1 MSVIKI
7 VPFPG
12 APGPTGPTGPTG
24 PASITVTDSTW
35 QPVISGTG
43 FVQSS
48 NPATGT
54 YKVIDGLAFIS
65 LNIPF
70 SSVTNFGTGQYTITL
85 PFGTVRH
92 EGFYGGTLHNSG
104 ISQFYSLKGHVD
116 ANQTAMNMYYISG
129 TGQDLPMDFNSP
141 FILDTTDY
149 LHMSFVY
156 EIAA

>member
-12 APGPTGPTGPTG
+12 APGPQGPQGVQGPPG
-24 PASITVTDSTW
+24 VVITDGTW

-43 FVQSS
+43 FAQSS

-54 YKVIDGLAFIS
+54 YKLIDGLAFIS
-65 LNIPF
+65 LSIPF
-70 SSVTNFGTGQYTITL
+70 SSVTNFGTGQYSITL
-85 PFGTVRH
+85 PFETVRH
-92 EGFYGGTLHNSG
+92 EGFYGGTLHNTG
-104 ISQFYSLKGHVD
+104 ISQFYSLKGHAD
-116 ANQTAMNMYYISG
+116 NGQTSMVMYYISG